1 MADYK
6 VTYFK
11 LAGSRGEEVRLALAI
26 AGVPFD
32 DIRVDRDAFLK
43 VKADTPY
50 GSLPV
55 LEVEGHGAIGQT
67 NAILRLIGRMH
78 GMHPEELFE
87 AARHDS
93 LLEAAE
99 DLRHKIS
106 ATMRIKDDGAKKAAR
121 QELAAERIPQW
132 GRCVERLIGE
142 GPFVAGPNP
151 SVADIKLYMMHRW
164 IGSGVIDDLPTDVLD
179 SLAKLAGVANGIATH
194 PAVVAW
200 YAVER

>member
-1 MADYK
+1 MTDYK

-32 DIRVDRDAFLK
+32 DIRVDRDAFQEF
-43 VKADTPY
+43 KADTPY
-50 GSLPV
+50 GSMPV
-55 LEVEGHGAIGQT
+55 LEVAGYGAIGQT
-67 NAILRLIGRMH
+67 NAILRLIGRRH
-78 GMHPEELFE
+78 GMHPEEVFE

-99 DLRHKIS
+99 DLRHRIS
-106 ATMRIKDDGAKKAAR
+106 ATMRLNDAEEKKAAR
-121 QELAAERIPQW
+121 QLLATDRIPLW
-132 GRCVERLIGE
+132 GRSMERLIGE
-142 GPFVAGPNP
+142 GPFVAGGDP
-151 SVADIKLYMMHRW
+151 SVADVKLYMMHRW
-164 IGSGVIDDLPTDVLD
+164 IGSGMIDDIPSDALD
-179 SLAKLAGVANGIATH
+179 GFPKLGHVAEGIASH